1 MGEVILEGQ
10 EVYVHSGSRQGGL
23 VTSSSESW
31 RGNHSSFPNQPQSG
45 AAAGPLSRFLLYG
58 LAVAALVVAVKGFL
72 SKNSTTEEADMEERG
87 SQLQSAT
94 LSRADRAGATG
105 SAGVTQRS
113 MSEEAGGDGP
123 ASGARAAAAMDDRHR
138 VLQEPRAAEQST
150 PKKQVGESRQVAEE
164 GGRSLEQASS
174 QAQLAE
180 KQQKLEELAAQLE
193 RAVRKSKEVE
203 SLQLKAVEA
212 REQAD
217 LAAKRATENLQKL
230 EVSHAAL
237 AAQAEE
243 LQGKLQAAS
252 QEKKEEAARRATLE
266 DDERKKANEV
276 NRLQQAVQEMEGR
289 LSETSQQLGAA
300 KRESE
305 DVRAKLEAQLE
316 EVAGQV
322 AALKRQGKEASDAEE
337 QLISQMERE
346 HEDEMGSLKAVA
358 AVEKRVLEEQ
368 VEELKRKLKKAARPG
383 AAAADSMETL
393 QREMDEK
400 QQQLSV
406 TRELVEHYMKVDK
419 ERDQRIV
426 ELERRIAGSQE
437 LVDDLRRSVEAAAA
451 SSLVK
456 VLEPEGDAR
465 EDLDLLREH
474 MEQSEAGHREEVKG
488 LLSQLDASQSL
499 AKKLEAQIHEA
510 KEMLASEKVR
520 SKEAAGKVDTMV
532 LQSKELA
539 SAVQMAKEL
548 ERRADQVE
556 GRLKTRESELLKALE
571 EREQKVTQA
580 QEEVES
586 LKTAVD
592 KERQMR
598 LASQAKVGVS
608 DDVLRPVVEEN
619 KRLKEE
625 LAQARAGVAAAESEN
640 QKLARDLEGV
650 STRLREAEDVK
661 LKNQLASAAE
671 ADEARERAQQRE
683 QAAAQAREARTELQ
697 KAMSLLKKRD
707 STIEEM
713 KAETTRTAK
722 QMEQLKSEAAK
733 ALAAKQR
740 GAAELERV
748 RAEVHEAR
756 AKLTAREEAGTELK
770 KAMSLLKKRDSTIE
784 EMKAEA
790 VRTAKQMEQLKSE
803 AAEALAAKQR
813 GAAELENVR
822 AEVHD
827 ARAKL
832 TARAE
837 AGTELKKA
845 MSLLKKRDSTI
856 EEMKAESVRTAKQME
871 QLKSEAAEALAAK
884 QQGAAELERVRAEVH
899 EARAKLTARE
909 EAGNE
914 LQKAMSL
921 LKKRDSTIEEMK
933 AEAIRT
939 AKQLEQLKS
948 EAAEALVAKQR
959 GAAELERVRAEV
971 HEARA
976 KLTIREPDQAGTVG
990 SLQPSESTVSLT
1002 ELVLRHRGMLADA
1015 EQAFN
1020 QALGTG
1026 VYQPIF
1032 TDITPSPDAWELLG
1046 DVEALREQLS
1056 LLEDRLQSALE
1067 AQVIQAQQH
1076 EQELEANLSVMK
1088 QREADLVSQLEQA
1101 RALSEEQAD
1110 LSARQEM
1117 ERQEDDQGAHEV
1129 QQTLTAL
1136 QSQLAELKAQYD
1148 VQGGQLKLFKRQAD
1162 SVLKERDEVTE
1173 ALKQQHQQEIAQLKE
1188 KLMQE
1193 FRRTPEAPR
1202 EVLEEGAG
1210 EQWTKELEHEAAR
1223 LSTQEPGSRN
1233 ARSITRPELKKGP
1246 ADEAAASTQ
1255 ALSGLDE
1262 RLRAAE
1268 NKAEQLATEVRQRV
1282 TRQMEWTGGPTELRK
1297 SDGNGSYNSK
1307 GDVQRAQEIKERVAA
1322 MWQEM
1327 LSKNSTRDP

>member
-1 MGEVILEGQ
+1 MRLTAATAGPLRPRLLPQPLPPALPTVDLPSRRSLTVKAVSSSRGNAAQSSSFASPGSASSRPSPRTFQQASGQRSVYRVQPGDTLSRIAAKHGLTLSQLLALNAGMDEVIVEGQ
-10 EVYVHSGSRQGGL
+10 EVNVPSGSRQGGL
-23 VTSSSESW
+23 VTSVSEGW
-31 RGNHSSFPNQPQSG
+31 RGSHSSFPNQPQSG
-45 AAAGPLSRFLLYG
+45 SAAGPLSRFLLYG

-72 SKNSTTEEADMEERG
+72 SRHSTTEEVDLEKRG
-87 SQLQSAT
+87 SLLQPATSA
-94 LSRADRAGATG
+94 RADRARATG

-113 MSEEAGGDGP
+113 MSKDAGEDGT
-123 ASGARAAAAMDDRHR
+123 ASVPRAAAAMADRHG
-138 VLQEPRAAEQST
+138 VLQQPRAAEQST
-150 PKKQVGESRQVAEE
+150 PKRQVGESRQAAEE
-164 GGRSLEQASS
+164 GGRSLEQALRDAQASS
-174 QAQLAE
+174 QTQLAE

-193 RAVRKSKEVE
+193 RAVMKSKEVE
-203 SLQLKAVEA
+203 SLQRKAVEE

-217 LAAKRATENLQKL
+217 LASKRAAEDLQKL

-237 AAQAEE
+237 AAQVEE
-243 LQGKLQAAS
+243 LQGKLQAAM

-266 DDERKKANEV
+266 DAERKKENEV

-289 LSETSQQLGAA
+289 LSETSQQLGAVQ
-300 KRESE
+300 KESE

-383 AAAADSMETL
+383 AAVADSMETL
-393 QREMDEK
+393 QREMNEK
-400 QQQLSV
+400 EQQLSV

-451 SSLVK
+451 RSLVK
-456 VLEPEGDAR
+456 VLEPEGDAG
-465 EDLDLLREH
+465 EDLDQLREH

-510 KEMLASEKVR
+510 KEMLATEKVR
-520 SKEAAGKVDTMV
+520 SKEAAGKVDSME

-548 ERRADQVE
+548 ESRANQVE
-556 GRLKTRESELLKALE
+556 GLLKRRETELLKASE

-580 QEEVES
+580 QEEIES
-586 LKTAVD
+586 LKTAVE

-608 DDVLRPVVEEN
+608 DDVLRPVVQEN

-661 LKNQLASAAE
+661 LKRQQASAAE
-671 ADEARERAQQRE
+671 AEIARELAQQRE
-683 QAAAQAREARTELQ
+683 QAAAQAREEARTELQ
-697 KAMSLLKKRD
+697 KAMNLLKKRD
-707 STIEEM
+707 ST
-713 KAETTRTAK
+713 
-722 QMEQLKSEAAK
+722 
-733 ALAAKQR
+733 
-740 GAAELERV
+740 V
-748 RAEVHEAR
+748 
-756 AKLTAREEAGTELK
+756 
-770 KAMSLLKKRDSTIE
+770 E

-813 GAAELENVR
+813 GAAELE
-822 AEVHD
+822 
-827 ARAKL
+827 
-832 TARAE
+832 
-837 AGTELKKA
+837 
-845 MSLLKKRDSTI
+845 M
-856 EEMKAESVRTAKQME
+856 
-871 QLKSEAAEALAAK
+871 
-884 QQGAAELERVRAEVH
+884 VRAEVH
-899 EARAKLTARE
+899 EARVKLTARE
-909 EAGNE
+909 EAGIE

-939 AKQLEQLKS
+939 AKQMEQLKS
-948 EAAEALVAKQR
+948 EAAEALAAKQR
-959 GAAELERVRAEV
+959 GATELERFRAEV

-976 KLTIREPDQAGTVG
+976 KLTTREPDQAGTVG
-990 SLQPSESTVSLT
+990 NLQPSESTVSLT

-1020 QALGTG
+1020 QALGT
-1026 VYQPIF
+1026 
-1032 TDITPSPDAWELLG
+1032 DITPSPDAWELLG

-1056 LLEDRLQSALE
+1056 LLEERLQSALE
-1067 AQVIQAQQH
+1067 AQVIQAQQR

-1101 RALSEEQAD
+1101 RALSEEQAG
-1110 LSARQEM
+1110 LSARQEV
-1117 ERQEDDQGAHEV
+1117 ERQGVSQGAQQV

-1148 VQGGQLKLFKRQAD
+1148 VQGGQLKLFKRQAE
-1162 SVLKERDEVTE
+1162 SVLKERDEVTQ
-1173 ALKQQHQQEIAQLKE
+1173 ALKQRHQQEIAQLKE
-1188 KLMQE
+1188 DLMQE
-1193 FRRTPEAPR
+1193 FRKTTEAPR

-1210 EQWTKELEHEAAR
+1210 KQWTKELEHEAAR
-1223 LSTQEPGSRN
+1223 ISKQEPGSRT
-1233 ARSITRPELKKGP
+1233 ARSITRPELEKGP
-1246 ADEAAASTQ
+1246 TDDAAAPTQ
-1255 ALSGLDE
+1255 ALAGLDE

-1268 NKAEQLATEVRQRV
+1268 DKAEQLATEVRQRV
-1282 TRQMEWTGGPTELRK
+1282 TRQMEWTGGPTELSK

-1322 MWQEM
+1322 MWQQM
-1327 LSKNSTRDP
+1327 LPKNTNRDP